1 MNSDGRRTLGAESE
15 LERDRLYMLI
25 KDRILSGELKPG
37 SALSE
42 NLLAQE
48 FGVSRTPAREA
59 LARLALEKLVD
70 PVPKRGTF
78 VSALPSISY
87 VRQLYELREALA
99 GMAAR
104 LAAKRSTPEMIAH
117 LQAIVDQ
124 MATTTDLS
132 KKGILADDFISA
144 IDVASGNELL
154 AEANRR
160 LLDQIHRLR
169 HTVMSRDE
177 AYFGGAL
184 KRREQLIEALR
195 QSDARRAE
203 AIAREIVEYVRED
216 ALRMLAEL

>member
-1 MNSDGRRTLGAESE
+1 MSVDGRRGHGTEME
-15 LERDRLYMLI
+15 LERERLYKLI
-25 KDRILSGELKPG
+25 KDRILAGELKPG
-37 SALSE
+37 TALSE

-78 VSALPSISY
+78 VSPLPSISY

-104 LAAKRSTPEMIAH
+104 LAAKRSTPEMMAR
-117 LQAIVDQ
+117 LQEIVDR
-124 MATTTDLS
+124 MATTTDLGE
-132 KKGILADDFISA
+132 KGTLADDFIAA
-144 IDVASGNELL
+144 IDAASGNVLL
-154 AEANRR
+154 AEANRA

-177 AYFGGAL
+177 AYFGSAL
-184 KRREQLIEALR
+184 KRREQLL
-195 QSDARRAE
+195 DAIRSRDGQRAE
-203 AIAREIVEYVRED
+203 TIARQIVERVRED
-216 ALRMLAEL
+216 ALRMLVEL